1 MLRVLVIPTLV
12 LALLGCG
19 ARTGL
24 SVGSGDRD
32 AGVRRVDASAE
43 LCWAPLPLDIERNTM
58 FVIDRS
64 GSMGFEVVDDRSRW
78 GLVSTTLS
86 RALTGVPPS
95 LEIGAKLFPE
105 AIDRCEGR
113 VTLTCE
119 VDPGLDLSIGP
130 GNAPALARILA
141 ANGPCGS
148 TPLTSALED
157 ATDGLVAAGPLGW
170 MIVITD
176 GAPNCSDRTPP
187 GCAACYDTTDPE
199 RLMTEAEGRGYPS
212 FVVGISID
220 RDDGIQAAMDRLAEA
235 GGRPR
240 RPPARPYY
248 DAQDDRTIDDV
259 LISLVAG
266 DTSCELTLLDEPSR
280 AARERAR
287 VLVGG
292 TEIPYDA
299 SRTEGWDWVGPQGV
313 RIFGD
318 ACWRAEVEPAAI
330 VAPCEE

>member
-1 MLRVLVIPTLV
+1 MPRALALAALGC
-12 LALLGCG
+12 ALLGCG
-19 ARTGL
+19 ARTGTL
-24 SVGSGDRD
+24 LVAGDHD

-64 GSMGFEVVDDRSRW
+64 GSMEFDVVDDRSRW
-78 GLVSTTLS
+78 DLVSSTLS

-95 LEIGAKLFPE
+95 LAIGAKLFPQAVDE
-105 AIDRCEGR
+105 CAGR
-113 VTLTCE
+113 VTLTCF
-119 VDPGLDLSIGP
+119 VDEGLDLAIAP
-130 GNAPALARILA
+130 GNAPALAGILA
-141 ANGPCGS
+141 DHGPCGS
-148 TPLTSALED
+148 TPLAPALED
-157 ATDGLVAAGPLGW
+157 ATEGLAASGPLGW

-187 GCAACYDTTDPE
+187 GCAACYDTTEPE
-199 RLMTEAEGRGYPS
+199 RLMREAEAMGYPS
-212 FVVGISID
+212 FVVGIAID
-220 RDDGIQAAMDRLAEA
+220 REEGIQAAMDRLAEA

-248 DAQDDRTIDDV
+248 DAQDDRDRRR

-266 DTSCELTLLDEPSR
+266 DTSCELSLLSAPTP

-292 TEIPYDA
+292 TEIPFDPTH
-299 SRTEGWDWVGPQGV
+299 REGWDWIGPRDVQ
-313 RIFGD
+313 IFGD
-318 ACWRAEVEPAAI
+318 ACWRAEVEPAAV
-330 VAPCEE
+330 VAPCEG